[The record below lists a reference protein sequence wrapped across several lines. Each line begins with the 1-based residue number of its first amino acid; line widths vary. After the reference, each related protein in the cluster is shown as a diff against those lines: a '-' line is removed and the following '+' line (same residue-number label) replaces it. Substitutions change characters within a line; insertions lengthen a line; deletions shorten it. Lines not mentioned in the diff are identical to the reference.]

1 MPKVDLTFC
10 LEGINASD
18 PFPFQLS
25 VITSS
30 GEESVVVKTTQDIT
44 TMERHVAKQV
54 DVSSLSKVNVR
65 ILIPIRG
72 IDTVQPFN
80 VEKEGPFILIKREEG
95 KGLQIVQ
102 RKADDKF
109 GTTQVVKTATG
120 GNESRSQ
127 HQAGF
132 VVDPQT
138 GQKRYLSKSNP
149 QTTTYSVPSSGT
161 SSGVDTSNRTTTES
175 AGDVYAQL
183 EKLGQLRDRGIL
195 TETEFQQQKKKLL
208 GL

>member
-10 LEGINASD
+10 LENINASE

-30 GEESVVVKTTQDIT
+30 GEESVVVKATQDIT

-72 IDTVQPFN
+72 IDTIQPFN
-80 VEKEGPFILIKREEG
+80 VEKEGPYILIKREEG

-109 GTTQVVKTATG
+109 GTTQVVKTTTGAT
-120 GNESRSQ
+120 ESQSTHR
-127 HQAGF
+127 AGF

-149 QTTTYSVPSSGT
+149 QTTTYSVPSSST
-161 SSGVDTSNRTTTES
+161 DTSNQTTTEKS
-175 AGDVYAQL
+175 GDVYAQL

-195 TETEFQQQKKKLL
+195 SESEFQQQKKKLL